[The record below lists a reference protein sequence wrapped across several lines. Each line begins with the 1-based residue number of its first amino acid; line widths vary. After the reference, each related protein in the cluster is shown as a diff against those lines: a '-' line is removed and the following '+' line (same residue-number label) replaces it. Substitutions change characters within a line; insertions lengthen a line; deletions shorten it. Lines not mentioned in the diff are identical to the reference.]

1 MMVSATHKLIVTSI
15 AIGLAASFLPTLGFM
30 FVPGPSGMRTAV
42 PMLITVGFSVTWL
55 VRLVF
60 VLLRHGKKGL
70 WFLVGLPLG
79 ILWPLFV
86 FALWWACAAHWSC
99 F

>member
-1 MMVSATHKLIVTSI
+1 MSAIRKLIVMSI
-15 AIGLAASFLPTLGFM
+15 AIGLAASLLPTLGFM
-30 FVPGPSGMRTAV
+30 FVSGPFGMRTAV
-42 PMLITVGFSVTWL
+42 PMLISVGFSVAWL
-55 VRLVF
+55 VRFVF

-79 ILWPLFV
+79 IVWPLFV
-86 FALWWACAAHWSC
+86 FVLWWSCAAHWSC

>member
-15 AIGLAASFLPTLGFM
+15 AIGLAASLLPTLGFM
-30 FVPGPSGMRTAV
+30 FVPGPFGMRTAV
-42 PMLITVGFSVTWL
+42 PMLISVGFSVTWL
-55 VRLVF
+55 VRIVF
-60 VLLRHGKKGL
+60 VLFRHGKKGL

-86 FALWWACAAHWSC
+86 FALWWSCAAHWTC